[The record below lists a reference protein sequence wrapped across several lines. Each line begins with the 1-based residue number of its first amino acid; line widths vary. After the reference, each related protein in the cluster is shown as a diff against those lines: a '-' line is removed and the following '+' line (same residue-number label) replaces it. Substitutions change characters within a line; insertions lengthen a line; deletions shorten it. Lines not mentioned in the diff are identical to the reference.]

1 MRALFIIL
9 FSLTVLGVKAQR
21 ITLSTRVQDNVTSEP
36 LPFASVGIKGKSIS
50 TVTNL
55 QGEFDFHIPLE
66 YRNEILVISMLGY
79 ENFEAPIWSLL
90 ESKPLTI
97 DMNKSTTVLQEVV
110 VSDSL
115 MGGEI
120 VKIAMARVESN
131 FPMEPFLMDGFYR
144 DVKKVAGTSISLLEA
159 AVKIYD
165 ENYIEPRNK
174 EKLRERVKLV
184 EVRKSLGYDNKFGP
198 FFHQR
203 NLLEDLLLHNNI
215 RYRTIDGD
223 DAFFEGLKREADSY
237 YNGHEIFVV
246 SHAEDFS
253 FKIFID
259 KDDYAITHLE
269 YEISGDD
276 SERKKNLISKHWTYR
291 KTMDFRRYEGKMFLN
306 FITVVKKE
314 KWYDEATSEFR
325 FETELEQ
332 HLLINK
338 VDPKTQERVSSTDKM
353 RNYSLQFQDYPYN
366 KVFWDD
372 YNVIKDTP
380 IDKKILADL
389 EQIAPLEKQFENN

>member
-1 MRALFIIL
+1 M
-9 FSLTVLGVKAQR
+9 KAQR
-21 ITLSTRVQDNVTSEP
+21 ITLSTRVQDKVTSEP

-184 EVRKSLGYDNKFGP
+184 EVRKSLGYDNKFAP
-198 FFHQR
+198 YFHQR

-215 RYRTIDGD
+215 RYRQIDGD
-223 DAFFEGLKREADSY
+223 EDFFENLKREADSY

-259 KDDYAITHLE
+259 KVTYAITHLE
-269 YEISGDD
+269 YEISGDNPE
-276 SERKKNLISKHWTYR
+276 SKKNLISKHVTYR
-291 KTMDFRRYEGKMFLN
+291 KTIDFKPFEGKMFLN
-306 FITVVKKE
+306 YITVVTKE
-314 KWYDEATSEFR
+314 KWYDDVTSEFK

-332 HLLINK
+332 HLLINQ
-338 VDPKTQERVSSTDKM
+338 VDPKTQERISSTDKM
-353 RNYSLQFQDYPYN
+353 RNYGLQFQDYPYN
-366 KVFWDD
+366 KEFWDD

-389 EQIAPLEKQFENN
+389 ERIAPLEKQFENN